1 MPATWDLPRS
11 SNLWD
16 QQDVNRYNKLPVWMA
31 EQQVQQ
37 LPFWSRWQNLLGT
50 IKWEAN
56 MGDVLQGV
64 ISEMPPNS
72 KQKHVPRNITETP
85 LKTVVSHFERS
96 NTARVKRHLFESPL
110 FHFLPSFRDFRKKQV
125 SFAARGLNKIV
136 GIANDAFLR
145 WQVLQQSKRVFVVGA
160 TDGNFIRNAPAGE
173 ATDTSE
179 PKDSGWFASMRD
191 AVGNNTGWP
200 DFRQICA
207 IREYARKDLGMVP
220 WDGSPA
226 NPKEN
231 ATMDGKWVL
240 VGEAGIYDG
249 LQFDEH
255 VLNFKDYARDLLNS
269 KFRGVISGNINFQE
283 ERFPLFFNVDAS
295 GTVTFPEPE
304 IEEALGETYPNGNT
318 NGYEVI
324 PNPDYVNAQYGI
336 AFWMGYQPYEAIKVG
351 PPPSEFSSGSIKMGK
366 FHSLNWNGEVRITDD
381 VLVNYGSGNL
391 DTNKYGEYL
400 QLICDTVLGVIPNT
414 PRHCMPIIYRRVKAP
429 SLLPIS

>member
-31 EQQVQQ
+31 EQQVKQ
-37 LPFWSRWQNLLGT
+37 LPFWGRWMNLLGS

-64 ISEMPPNS
+64 IAEMPPATR
-72 KQKHVPRNITETP
+72 QKHVPRNITETP

-136 GIANDAFLR
+136 GVASDQFLR
-145 WQVLQQSKRVFVVGA
+145 WQILQQSKRVAIIGDTQGTNVVG
-160 TDGNFIRNAPAGE
+160 APAGE

-179 PKDSGWFASMRD
+179 PKDSGWFSQMRD
-191 AVGNNTGWP
+191 RIGNNTGYL
-200 DFRQICA
+200 DFKQICA
-207 IREYARKDLGMVP
+207 VREWARRDLGMVP
-220 WDGSPA
+220 WDGLPA
-226 NPKEN
+226 TPGEN
-231 ATMDGKWVL
+231 ATMDGKWAL
-240 VGEAGIYDG
+240 VGEAGLYDA

-269 KFRGVISGNINFQE
+269 KFRGVISGNINFME
-283 ERFPLFFNVDAS
+283 ERYPLFFNVDSS

-304 IEEALGETYPNGNT
+304 IEDALGDTYPNGNA

-324 PNPDYVNAQYGI
+324 PNPDYINAQFGV
-336 AFWMGYQPYEAIKVG
+336 AFFMGYQPYDAIKVG

-414 PRHCMPIIYRRVKAP
+414 PRHCLPVFYRRIKTPSLMPI
-429 SLLPIS
+429 S

>member
-1 MPATWDLPRS
+1 MPASWDLPRS

-31 EQQVQQ
+31 EQQVKQ
-37 LPFWSRWQNLLGT
+37 LPFWGRWQNLLGT

-64 ISEMPPNS
+64 IAETPPVN
-72 KQKHVPRNITETP
+72 KQKHLPRNITETP

-136 GIANDAFLR
+136 GVGSDNFLR
-145 WQVLQQSKRVFVVGA
+145 WQVLQQSKRVFVVQS
-160 TDGNFIRNAPAGE
+160 TDGSLIQNAPAGE
-173 ATDTSE
+173 ATDTTE
-179 PKDSGWFASMRD
+179 PKDSNWFAAISTK
-191 AVGNNTGWP
+191 VGNNTGYL
-200 DFRQICA
+200 DFRTICA
-207 IREYARKDLGMVP
+207 VREYARKDLGMVP
-220 WDGSPA
+220 WDGVPA
-226 NPKEN
+226 NPGEN

-240 VGEAGIYDG
+240 VGESALYDG
-249 LQFDEH
+249 LAFDEH
-255 VLNFKDYARDLLNS
+255 ILNFKDYAMNLLNS
-269 KFRGVISGNINFQE
+269 KFRGVIQGNINFQE
-283 ERFPLFFNVDAS
+283 ERYPLLFSVDAS

-304 IEEALGETYPNGNT
+304 IEEALGDTYPNGNT

-324 PNPDYVNAQYGI
+324 PNPDYVNATYGI
-336 AFWMGYQPYEAIKVG
+336 AFFMGYQPYESIKVG

-414 PRHCMPIIYRRVKAP
+414 PRHCLPVIYRRVKAP